1 MSQVALSTKCL
12 SDDWNGYCVLQHA
25 GGAVGA
31 LDVGF
36 VPGPTA
42 SPLKDAKL
50 VFLLGADEP
59 AIDEIAKDAF
69 VIYQGHHGDKG
80 AARADLILPA
90 AAYTEKSGTYVNTE
104 GRVQRTARALDP
116 PGDARDDW
124 AILVALSKVTV
135 WGSRSTSPAPAQHAS
150 AHHDA
155 PPLGLEE
162 HLTGPRPAC
171 KCSPR
176 RPYPGA
182 RGAPHRP
189 PPSMQV
195 LTTTPPLPPQ
205 VLGKPL
211 KYETLAGVRTRM
223 ASIAPQLAD
232 ATGDAVEP
240 SSPALAK
247 LALEFVPPGAPA
259 LLKSALV
266 SPMTNFYMTDP
277 VSRASATMAK
287 CVQAYGTRA

>member
-1 MSQVALSTKCL
+1 MRL
-12 SDDWNGYCVLQHA
+12 
-25 GGAVGA
+25 
-31 LDVGF
+31 
-36 VPGPTA
+36 
-42 SPLKDAKL
+42 
-50 VFLLGADEP
+50 
-59 AIDEIAKDAF
+59 
-69 VIYQGHHGDKG
+69 
-80 AARADLILPA
+80 
-90 AAYTEKSGTYVNTE
+90 
-104 GRVQRTARALDP
+104 
-116 PGDARDDW
+116 
-124 AILVALSKVTV
+124 
-135 WGSRSTSPAPAQHAS
+135 
-150 AHHDA
+150 
-155 PPLGLEE
+155 
-162 HLTGPRPAC
+162 
-171 KCSPR
+171 
-176 RPYPGA
+176 
-182 RGAPHRP
+182 

-195 LTTTPPLPPQ
+195 LTTTPPSPQ

>member
-1 MSQVALSTKCL
+1 MSAS
-12 SDDWNGYCVLQHA
+12 GA
-25 GGAVGA
+25 GR
-31 LDVGF
+31 
-36 VPGPTA
+36 PSA
-42 SPLKDAKL
+42 S
-50 VFLLGADEP
+50 
-59 AIDEIAKDAF
+59 
-69 VIYQGHHGDKG
+69 
-80 AARADLILPA
+80 R
-90 AAYTEKSGTYVNTE
+90 
-104 GRVQRTARALDP
+104 
-116 PGDARDDW
+116 
-124 AILVALSKVTV
+124 
-135 WGSRSTSPAPAQHAS
+135 
-150 AHHDA
+150 
-155 PPLGLEE
+155 
-162 HLTGPRPAC
+162 HLR
-171 KCSPR
+171 
-176 RPYPGA
+176 
-182 RGAPHRP
+182 
-189 PPSMQV
+189 
-195 LTTTPPLPPQ
+195 PQ

>member
-1 MSQVALSTKCL
+1 MH
-12 SDDWNGYCVLQHA
+12 VL
-25 GGAVGA
+25 
-31 LDVGF
+31 
-36 VPGPTA
+36 TTT
-42 SPLKDAKL
+42 PL
-50 VFLLGADEP
+50 P
-59 AIDEIAKDAF
+59 
-69 VIYQGHHGDKG
+69 
-80 AARADLILPA
+80 
-90 AAYTEKSGTYVNTE
+90 
-104 GRVQRTARALDP
+104 
-116 PGDARDDW
+116 
-124 AILVALSKVTV
+124 

-155 PPLGLEE
+155 
-162 HLTGPRPAC
+162 
-171 KCSPR
+171 
-176 RPYPGA
+176 
-182 RGAPHRP
+182 
-189 PPSMQV
+189 
-195 LTTTPPLPPQ
+195 PLPPQ

>member
-1 MSQVALSTKCL
+1 VALSTNCL
-12 SDDWNGYCVLQHA
+12 SDGWNGYSVLQHA

-42 SPLKDAKL
+42 SPLKDATL

-59 AIDEIAKDAF
+59 AIDEIAKEAF

-124 AILVALSKVTV
+124 AILVALSKVR
-135 WGSRSTSPAPAQHAS
+135 GARGAPHLPRPACMCSSRRLPSRSTSPAPAQHAC

-155 PPLGLEE
+155 PP
-162 HLTGPRPAC
+162 
-171 KCSPR
+171 S
-176 RPYPGA
+176 
-182 RGAPHRP
+182 
-189 PPSMQV
+189 
-195 LTTTPPLPPQ
+195 PPQ

-223 ASIAPQLAD
+223 ADIAPQLGD
-232 ATGDAVEP
+232 ASGDAVEP
-240 SSPALAK
+240 SSSTLAK
-247 LALEFVPPGAPA
+247 LALEYVAPGAPA
-259 LLKSALV
+259 LSKSALV
-266 SPMTNFYMTDP
+266 SPMTNFYM
-277 VSRASATMAK
+277 
-287 CVQAYGTRA
+287 

>member
-1 MSQVALSTKCL
+1 VALSTNCL
-12 SDDWNGYCVLQHA
+12 SDGWNGYSVLQHA

-42 SPLKDAKL
+42 SPLKDATL

-59 AIDEIAKDAF
+59 AIDEIAKEAF

-124 AILVALSKVTV
+124 AILVALSKVR
-135 WGSRSTSPAPAQHAS
+135 GARGAPHL
-150 AHHDA
+150 
-155 PPLGLEE
+155 PPPSMHVLTTTPPLEE
-162 HLTGPRPAC
+162 HLTCPRPAC

-176 RPYPGA
+176 RSPF
-182 RGAPHRP
+182 
-189 PPSMQV
+189 
-195 LTTTPPLPPQ
+195 PPQ

-223 ASIAPQLAD
+223 ADIAPQLGD
-232 ATGDAVEP
+232 ASGDAVEA
-240 SSPALAK
+240 SSSTLAK
-247 LALEFVPPGAPA
+247 LALEYVAPGAPA
-259 LLKSALV
+259 LSKSALV